1 MPGGRGRQ
9 DTRVARLSPPQSLPQ
24 PRSPGANQSETERTD
39 EEMFY
44 LRYLAAELRRRKGR
58 TVLTALGLGIGV
70 GLVVTVT
77 ALSDGLDDAQAE
89 VLEPLTGV
97 GTDMSVGRPVTVE
110 EPEEGG
116 EPEFGIGPGAGLSA
130 KEQRQLERENGAAR
144 VGLAEGEP
152 GERFHNQSFVTQ
164 ELSFPERQTTEIAAI
179 DGVEG
184 VAGALTLNS
193 MEVSGRVPEE
203 AGTGGPVIETAP
215 PSGGG
220 GPENISINQSTVSGI
235 DASEPEL
242 GLITP
247 GQISDGR
254 YLRASDERK
263 ALVSVTHAE
272 EEGIAVGDE
281 IKVGGK
287 NFDVV
292 GIADLPLGGESS
304 DVYLPLE
311 QLQNLSDRE
320 GRINVLRVRAES
332 SDHVAT
338 VASEIE
344 ASFNGSE
351 VTTAEDLAERVS
363 GSLVDAQNLS
373 DKLGIALAVVALGAA
388 FLIASLLT
396 LSSVNKRTRELGTLK
411 ALGWRQ
417 RLVIRQ
423 VTGESVVQGL
433 LGGLAGAVIGIGGA
447 ALIGALGISLD
458 ASVAAE
464 QTGFGAPGSGPF
476 GQGAVETGS
485 STVAL
490 DAPVDLGLLLLAI
503 GLAVVGGVIAGAVG
517 GGRAA
522 RLRPAEALRSVE

>member
-1 MPGGRGRQ
+1 
-9 DTRVARLSPPQSLPQ
+9 
-24 PRSPGANQSETERTD
+24 
-39 EEMFY
+39 MFY
-44 LRYLAAELRRRKGR
+44 LRYLVAELRRRRGR
-58 TVLTALGLGIGV
+58 TVLTALGLAVGV

-110 EPEEGG
+110 EPDEGD
-116 EPEFGIGPGAGLSA
+116 PEFAVGPGAGLSA
-130 KEQRQLERENGAAR
+130 KEQRQLERENGDAR
-144 VGLAEGEP
+144 VGLVEGEP

-164 ELSFPERQTTEIAAI
+164 ELSFPERQAREIAGI
-179 DGVEG
+179 DGVNA

-203 AGTGGPVIETAP
+203 AATGGPVIRTAP

-220 GPENISINQSTVSGI
+220 GPENISINQSTVSGV
-235 DASEPEL
+235 DASEPDL

-247 GQISDGR
+247 SQIGDGR

-263 ALVSVTHAE
+263 AVVSVTHAE
-272 EEGIAVGDE
+272 EEGIAVGDQIE
-281 IKVGGK
+281 VGDRK
-287 NFDVV
+287 FDVV

-304 DVYLPLE
+304 DVYIPLE
-311 QLQNLSDRE
+311 QLQKLSDRE

-332 SDHVAT
+332 SDQVAA
-338 VASEIE
+338 VADDIE
-344 ASFNGSE
+344 AGFNGSE
-351 VTTAEDLAERVS
+351 VTTAADLADRVS
-363 GSLVDAQNLS
+363 GSLVDAQDLS

-447 ALIGALGISLD
+447 AVIGALGISLD

-464 QTGFGAPGSGPF
+464 QTSFGPPGGGSF

-485 STVAL
+485 STVTL
-490 DAPVDLGLLLLAI
+490 DAPVDPGLLFLAI
-503 GLAVVGGVIAGAVG
+503 GLAVIGGLIAGAVG